1 VNVVATKPR
10 VAFVGIGWIGR
21 ARLQSVLD
29 SGAAEVVGIADP
41 AVPDAFQSLGEL
53 LERRRLDGI
62 VIATPN
68 ALHAEQAVRAL
79 AAGAGVFCQKPL
91 GCDGSEVEA
100 VVDAA
105 RSENCLLAV
114 DFSYR
119 GTMAARRCRDVIEAG
134 EIGSVYAA
142 ELSFHNAYGPAS
154 PWSFDPALAG
164 GGCMIDLGI
173 HLVDLALWMLGWPSV
188 ADVESKLLRR
198 DGGAVEDYAVVRL
211 DLDTGATVSIA
222 CSWHLHAGRG
232 AEIEA
237 SFFGTEGAVRFHNV
251 AGSFYDFRAERC
263 SGNQSEAIAEPPDE
277 WSGRVI
283 CDWLAKLSSGTGYDP
298 EIEYVVQTARVL
310 DRIYGSQAR

>member
-1 VNVVATKPR
+1 VTVVLTKPR
-10 VAFVGIGWIGR
+10 IGFVGIGWIGQS
-21 ARLQSVLD
+21 RLQSVLD

-41 AVPDAFQSLGEL
+41 AVPDAFESLSEL
-53 LERRRLDGI
+53 LEQRQVDGI

-91 GCDGSEVEA
+91 GRDSHEVEA

-105 RSENCLLAV
+105 RSENCLLGV

-119 GTMAARRCRDVIEAG
+119 GTAAARRCRNLIEAG
-134 EIGSVYAA
+134 EIGPVYAA
-142 ELSFHNAYGPAS
+142 ELSFHNVYGPAS
-154 PWSFDPALAG
+154 QWSLDPALAG

-173 HLVDLALWMLGWPSV
+173 HLVDLALWALGAPRV
-188 ADVESKLLRR
+188 ADVEAKLLRR
-198 DGGAVEDYAVVRL
+198 DGGAVEDYAVARL
-211 DLDTGATVSIA
+211 DLDGGATVSIT

-237 SFFGTEGAVRFHNV
+237 SFFGTEGAVRLHNV

-263 SGNQSEAIAEPPDE
+263 VSAQSEVIAEPPDE
-277 WSGRVI
+277 WGGRVI
-283 CDWLAKLSSGTGYDP
+283 CDWLTKLGSGAGYDP
-298 EIEYVVQTARVL
+298 EIEHVVQTARVL
-310 DRIYGSQAR
+310 DRIYGSEGP